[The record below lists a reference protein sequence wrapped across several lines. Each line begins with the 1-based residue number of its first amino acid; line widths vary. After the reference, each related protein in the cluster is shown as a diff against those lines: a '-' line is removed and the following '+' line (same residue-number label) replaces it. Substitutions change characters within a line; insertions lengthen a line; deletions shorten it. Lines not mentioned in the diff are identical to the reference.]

1 MKDAGIADGPQ
12 GEGREREEKADA
24 GDAGNAGTDGRI
36 GGGNGIGPG
45 IPPGMKHGGSERDGN
60 EDAIW
65 PEKRSEGYGKGE
77 SECGGP
83 AGMQPEARGGPEG
96 ERDGEERRPL
106 GERAC
111 GIDGGKGAE
120 DGEPERG
127 VRGAV
132 LEGCRRDEASEIGEK
147 KTGSEI
153 ESDLKKNGGS
163 VVLHAEELEA
173 EGEEKRIA
181 GEADEGGKCFA
192 VRKGE
197 RVPAAEEKI
206 LAMLP

>member
-1 MKDAGIADGPQ
+1 MATRMPS
-12 GEGREREEKADA
+12 GRRSAAKVTAKVKASA
-24 GDAGNAGTDGRI
+24 VAQRGCSR
-36 GGGNGIGPG
+36 
-45 IPPGMKHGGSERDGN
+45 K
-60 EDAIW
+60 
-65 PEKRSEGYGKGE
+65 
-77 SECGGP
+77 
-83 AGMQPEARGGPEG
+83 ARGGPEG

-206 LAMLP
+206 FGDAAVDEGIAVDLKEMAEEPDAHPGAREEREG